1 MKNKT
6 NLITIIGSKQTKYSK
21 IILEDKSLSDF
32 NICTQNYLHS
42 SNVDFDKE
50 VNNNLILIV
59 YSPEDELDS
68 IKNIE
73 KLLQNCTCR
82 VNNIPTFIL
91 VEDNVNEDIEDIMT
105 VFAVH
110 GFTPEVWGG
119 DNDFIEESELLN
131 SLYYHYTK

>member
-42 SNVDFDKE
+42 SNVDFDKK

-73 KLLQNCTCR
+73 KLLQNCTYR

-105 VFAVH
+105 IFAVH
-110 GFTPEVWGG
+110 GFLPEVWGG
-119 DNDFIEESELLN
+119 DNDFIEESELIN
-131 SLYYHYTK
+131 SLYYHYSK

>member
-32 NICTQNYLHS
+32 NICTQNYLQS

-73 KLLQNCTCR
+73 KSLQNCTCR

-105 VFAVH
+105 IFAVH
-110 GFTPEVWGG
+110 GFVPEVWGG
-119 DNDFIEESELLN
+119 DNDFIEESELIN
-131 SLYYHYTK
+131 YLYYQYSK